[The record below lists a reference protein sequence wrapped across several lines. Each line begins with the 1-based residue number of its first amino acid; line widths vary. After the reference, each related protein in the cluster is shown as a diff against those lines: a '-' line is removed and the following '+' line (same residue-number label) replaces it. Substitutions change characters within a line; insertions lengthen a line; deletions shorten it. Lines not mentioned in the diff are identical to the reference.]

1 MQQAYVEALC
11 CELATRRNYTNEDI
25 ATIYLGGGTPSTLHP
40 SQLQNIFNTIYKH
53 FTIADNPEIT
63 IEANPDDL
71 SPNYLATLRYMPFN
85 RISMGVQSFDDTQ
98 LKRLGRRH
106 TAAKAKE
113 AVANARNA
121 GFENI
126 SIDLMFALPGST
138 IDQWN
143 NDLAEAI
150 ALKPEHISA
159 YNLTYEENTPLYNDM
174 LCGKLKQ
181 IDEDDNIIQFEALV
195 DRLTSA
201 GYRHYEISNFSRPG
215 YESRHNSSYWH
226 DIPYLGCGASAHSYN
241 GEERRWNVS
250 NIKKYIESINEGR
263 LCFEAEHLTAAERY
277 NDAILTRLRT
287 ADGLPIALIQKNFGN
302 KLTEY
307 MLQEATIHIATG
319 NLERTPDD
327 FLRLT
332 KKGVFVSDAVI
343 RDMIF
348 VD

>member
-1 MQQAYVEALC
+1 
-11 CELATRRNYTNEDI
+11 
-25 ATIYLGGGTPSTLHP
+25 
-40 SQLQNIFNTIYKH
+40 
-53 FTIADNPEIT
+53 
-63 IEANPDDL
+63 
-71 SPNYLATLRYMPFN
+71 
-85 RISMGVQSFDDTQ
+85 MGVQSFDDTQ

-126 SIDLMFALPGST
+126 SIDLMFALPDST

-181 IDEDDNIIQFEALV
+181 IDEDDNVIQFEALV

-226 DIPYLGCGASAHSYN
+226 NIPYLGCGASAHSYN

-250 NIKKYIESINEGR
+250 NISKYIEGINEGHP
-263 LCFEAEHLTAAERY
+263 CFEAEHLTAAERY
-277 NDAILTRLRT
+277 NDTILTRLRT

-307 MLQEATIHIATG
+307 MLQEATTHITTG
-319 NLERTPDD
+319 YLERTPDD